1 MNFMQLMKCQMGKHA
16 FLDVSTENNYMYI
29 LHVCYVNYMY
39 TTCLLPGGAS
49 TKSDYG
55 CTYY

>member
-1 MNFMQLMKCQMGKHA
+1 MPDGKTCIPR
-16 FLDVSTENNYMYI
+16 FVSTENNYMYV

-39 TTCLLPGGAS
+39 TTCMLPGGAS